1 MQPKKKDHHRDP
13 LALPRRLV
21 VAAVLAAFWA
31 SAQAQ
36 LTFDEVGEELALPA
50 SIEDNRSIRLA
61 DVNGDG
67 HNDLLVGAWG
77 SEFAVWIN
85 DGAGNF
91 SDGGFSPAAS
101 DANRVNILIPMDF
114 DDDGDIDIFAVRG
127 GNEDSTLWTND
138 GSGGFTLSSQTFPTG
153 SAAAAGDLDGDG
165 DIDLVFGSGEILL
178 NDGSG
183 SFSNLASLST
193 NAFASLGD
201 LDGDG
206 NVDILM
212 TTGSSGGTI
221 YFNDGASPPAFSS
234 TSSVPVTGLR
244 STELIDVDGDGSMDA
259 VTNRG
264 VWLNDGSAS
273 FTLGQ
278 NWSTGDDIMEAAVA
292 DIDGDGDPDVAL
304 AQRET
309 ANVGTANEVWLNDG
323 SGGFTDSALAL
334 GDGSSGAV
342 AFGDVNGD
350 GDVDLAFGNAG
361 TALVVLYR
369 NLATLGPGERQ
380 PTASP
385 IPTLSTWSV
394 ILMAVLLAAF
404 AGRRG
409 LAFRAN

>member
-1 MQPKKKDHHRDP
+1 MQPNKKTHRDT
-13 LALPRRLV
+13 LALPLRLV

-36 LTFDEVGEELALPA
+36 LAFDEVGEELALPA

-67 HNDLLVGAWG
+67 HNDLVVGAWG
-77 SEFAVWIN
+77 SEFAIWIN

-101 DANRVNILIPMDF
+101 DANRANTLIPMDF
-114 DDDGDIDIFAVRG
+114 DDDGDVDIFAVRG
-127 GNEDSTLWTND
+127 GNEDSKLWVND
-138 GSGGFTLSSQTFPTG
+138 GSGGFTVSNQTFPTG
-153 SAAAAGDLDGDG
+153 FSAAAGDLNGDG

-206 NVDILM
+206 DVDILM
-212 TTGSSGGTI
+212 TTGSGGGTI

-244 STELIDVDGDGSMDA
+244 STELIDIDGDGSMDA
-259 VTNRG
+259 VTNLG

-278 NWSTGDDIMEAAVA
+278 NWNTGDDVMEAALA
-292 DIDGDGDPDVAL
+292 DVDGDGDPDVAL
-304 AQRET
+304 AQREV
-309 ANVGTANEVWLNDG
+309 NVGAANEVWLNDG
-323 SGGFTDSALAL
+323 SGGFTDSGLAL
-334 GDGSSGAV
+334 GEGSSGAV

-350 GDVDLAFGNAG
+350 GDADLAFGNAG

-369 NLATLGPGERQ
+369 NLATLGPGESQ

-385 IPTLSTWSV
+385 IPTLSTWSL

-409 LAFRAN
+409 LAFRAD